1 MRVAVAGNP
10 NSGKTTL
17 FNALTGARAR
27 VGNYPG
33 VTVERKEAPVRLPN
47 GTQVNL
53 IDIPGCYSLTA
64 RSPEEEVAHA
74 VLGGMFG
81 EGRPDWVVCVVD
93 ATQLARGL
101 YLTVQL
107 LELGL
112 PLVLALN
119 MMDLAKARGV
129 NPNIELLAQRL
140 GVPVV
145 PISARH
151 GDGLPALLQH
161 LQGAPPATEARLCAH
176 LSAADHQAVEAVRSA
191 AGPTSVGT
199 CLWLLTSNLQ
209 EVRIPLAADLVN
221 KVARIRADMDAQGQG
236 NFNRRLITA
245 RYNAVDTLLDGVLAT
260 DHAAVDARTEA
271 IDRVLLHPVWGGVV
285 FVSSMFLLFQAV
297 FAWAEPLMQG
307 IEHLMGSLSDAVTT
321 WVPGSHTQSLLVH
334 GVLAGVGSVLTF
346 LPQIALLFF
355 GLTLLEESGYMARAA
370 FLLDRLMR
378 RVGLHGKA
386 FIPLMSSFACA
397 VPGIMAAR
405 TVESQRDRLVTI
417 LVAPFMSCSARLPV
431 YTLVIA
437 AVFANSKPLFG
448 VLSVGGLAIFSMY
461 LLGFVAAIGTA
472 WLLKRTVLRAPL
484 PPLLLEL
491 PIYRVP
497 SVRTVGLRVLERCR
511 VFVRETGKLIVALS
525 VVLWALLNF
534 PQVQPSANLLQQQAA
549 LAQLPA
555 AARPAAETH
564 WQRQLQAYQLENS
577 VGGQL
582 GRMIEPLIAPLGFDW
597 RIGIGLVASFAAREV
612 LVSTLGQVYALDADT
627 APDSP
632 SLRAALRADVD
643 PHTGAPRFTALR
655 GISLMV
661 FFVLAMQ
668 CLSTVSVVRR
678 ETNSWRWPMAQ
689 LVYMN
694 GLAYLASLLVYQ
706 GGRALGLGMTALP
719 QVLDLL
725 AVTAAV
731 GCATVVLVRQIVGV
745 RGARK
750 GCSSGCGSCP
760 TAAAPPQLVQI
771 GRHKPSHQ

>member
-33 VTVERKEAPVRLPN
+33 VTVERKEAPVRLLN
-47 GTQVNL
+47 GKQVNL

-74 VLGGMFG
+74 VLGGMLG
-81 EGRPDWVVCVVD
+81 EGKPDWVVCVVD

-107 LELGL
+107 LELGV
-112 PLVLALN
+112 PMVLALN
-119 MMDLAKARGV
+119 MMDLARARGV
-129 NPNIELLAQRL
+129 HPDVVLLSQRL

-145 PISARH
+145 PIAARH
-151 GDGLPALLQH
+151 GEGLPDLLKH
-161 LQGAPPATEARLCAH
+161 LECVPPAAEARLCAT
-176 LSAADHQAVEAVRSA
+176 LSAADHQAVEAVRLA
-191 AGPTSVGT
+191 AGGTTVGT

-209 EVRIPLAADLVN
+209 EVRIPLSPDLVAD
-221 KVARIRADMDAQGQG
+221 VARIRADMEAHGLG

-245 RYNAVDTLLDGVLAT
+245 RFCAVDALLDGVVDRA
-260 DHAAVDARTEA
+260 HAAVDARTEA
-271 IDRVLLHPVWGGVV
+271 IDRVLLHPLWGGAV
-285 FVSSMFLLFQAV
+285 FVATMFLLFQAV

-307 IEHLMGSLSDAVTT
+307 IEQLMGSLSEAVTS

-437 AVFANSKPLFG
+437 AVFSGAKPVLG
-448 VLSVGGLAIFSMY
+448 VLSAGGLAIFSMY
-461 LLGFVAAIGTA
+461 LLGFLAAIGTA
-472 WLLKRTVLRAPL
+472 FLLKRTVLRAPL

-497 SVRTVGLRVLERCR
+497 DARTVGLRVLERCR

-525 VVLWALLNF
+525 VVLWGLLNF
-534 PQVQPSANLLQQQAA
+534 PLAVASPALEQEHAA
-549 LAQLPA
+549 IAQLTGEA
-555 AARPAAETH
+555 HDVAEAH
-564 WQRQLQAYQLENS
+564 WQRELQAYQLERS
-577 VGGQL
+577 LGGRL
-582 GRMIEPLIAPLGFDW
+582 GHAIEPLIQPLGFDW

-612 LVSTLGQVYALDADT
+612 LVSTLVQVYALDADT
-627 APDSP
+627 PPDAP
-632 SLRAALRADVD
+632 SLRAALRADVA
-643 PHTGAPRFTALR
+643 PNTGTPRFTPLR
-655 GISLMV
+655 GVSLMV

-678 ETNSWRWPMAQ
+678 ETNSWKWPVAQ

-706 GGRALGLGMTALP
+706 GGKALGLG
-719 QVLDLL
+719 
-725 AVTAAV
+725 
-731 GCATVVLVRQIVGV
+731 
-745 RGARK
+745 
-750 GCSSGCGSCP
+750 
-760 TAAAPPQLVQI
+760 
-771 GRHKPSHQ
+771 